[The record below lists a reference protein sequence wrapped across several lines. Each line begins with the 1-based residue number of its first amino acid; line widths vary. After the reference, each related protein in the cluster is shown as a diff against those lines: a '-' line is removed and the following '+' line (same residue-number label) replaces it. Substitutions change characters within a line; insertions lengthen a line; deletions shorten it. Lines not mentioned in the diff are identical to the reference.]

1 MLIADRKHTTVAK
14 PAAIPKYLIRETIDG
29 DPFYYKGYR
38 QILSGKKTLED
49 LMGASILQSYI
60 ISYLHRQIALFLNYK
75 KYHALISEPGLHID
89 HRNNLSGDVLI
100 YERSVLTAD
109 KVTTKYANVPAKV
122 VLEVD
127 VKIDDTKTS
136 DWDYVQRKTQK
147 LLDFGTEKVVW
158 VFTKTQKVIVATAN
172 GPWLTYNW
180 NNDLEIVDGIFF
192 NIGDYLK
199 EEGIT
204 VESMLK

>member
-1 MLIADRKHTTVAK
+1 MLIANRKRTVIAK
-14 PAAIPKYLIRETIDG
+14 PAAVPKYLIREMIDG
-29 DPFYYKGYR
+29 NPFYYKGYKE
-38 QILSGKKTLED
+38 IISGKKKLED
-49 LMGASILQSYI
+49 IMGASILQSYI
-60 ISYLHRQIALFLNYK
+60 ISYLFEVLSKFLNKK
-75 KYHALISEPGLHID
+75 KYKALVSEPGLDID

-100 YERSVLTAD
+100 YDRSVLTAD
-109 KVTTKYANVPAKV
+109 KVTTKYADMPAKI

-147 LLDFGTEKVVW
+147 LLDFGTEKVIW
-158 VFTKTQKVIVATAN
+158 VFTKTQKVIVATNN

-180 NNDLEIVDGIFF
+180 NNDLEIVDGILF

>member
-1 MLIADRKHTTVAK
+1 MIIADRKRTVIAK
-14 PAAIPKYLIRETIDG
+14 PATVPKYLIREMIDG

-38 QILSGKKTLED
+38 EIVSGKKKLED
-49 LMGASILQSYI
+49 LMGASILQSLI
-60 ISYLHRQIALFLNYK
+60 ISYLHRQIVLLLNYK
-75 KYHALISEPGLHID
+75 KYHALVSEPGLHID

-109 KVTTKYANVPAKV
+109 KVTTKYADIPAKI

-127 VKIDDTKTS
+127 VKIDDSKTS

-147 LLDFGTEKVVW
+147 LLDFGTEKVLW
-158 VFTKTQKVIVATAN
+158 VFTKTQKVIVATN
-172 GPWLTYNW
+172 TGPWLTYSW
-180 NNDLEIVDGIFF
+180 NNDLEIVDGILF
-192 NIGDYLK
+192 NIGDYLA

>member
-1 MLIADRKHTTVAK
+1 M
-14 PAAIPKYLIRETIDG
+14 
-29 DPFYYKGYR
+29 
-38 QILSGKKTLED
+38 
-49 LMGASILQSYI
+49 
-60 ISYLHRQIALFLNYK
+60 
-75 KYHALISEPGLHID
+75 
-89 HRNNLSGDVLI
+89 LI

-136 DWDYVQRKTQK
+136 DWDYVKRKTQK

-172 GPWLTYNW
+172 GQWLTYNW
-180 NNDLEIVDGIFF
+180 NNDLEIVDGILF